1 MQRPV
6 VATMPLHSTA
16 PAMAAMTTDPLGC
29 ITGSRGPDAS
39 GRHLSRIAVNR
50 GSTRL
55 EQDIAVSVGY
65 GTHEAGAVRWPVHWR
80 PIGHTKVLP
89 AFAGELVL
97 RFVEEGGA
105 VLRLSGTYR
114 PPLGVVGV
122 IVDATIGHRIA
133 EASVEDFLRVVARRI
148 EAEAQRRACGDT
160 VGPVDPMSELWWG

>member
-1 MQRPV
+1 MQRSV
-6 VATMPLHSTA
+6 VATMPLRSTA

-29 ITGSRGPDAS
+29 VTGSRAADAS

-50 GSTRL
+50 GGTRL
-55 EQDIAVSVGY
+55 QQDIAVSLGH
-65 GTHEAGAVRWPVHWR
+65 GTHQAGGVRWPVHWH
-80 PIGHTKVLP
+80 PIGHTKMLP

-114 PPLGVVGV
+114 PPLGVVGA

-133 EASVEDFLRVVARRI
+133 EASVEDFLRIVARRI
-148 EAEAQRRACGDT
+148 EAEAQRRVSETAGEPSSA
-160 VGPVDPMSELWWG
+160 VSELWWG